1 MQMHICTRIMM
12 PNLSAAQQAMEMLE
26 DLYQDHPTAALRTKL
41 AYDGWLGAVAVHSR
55 PSLELEVMETN
66 PSGDGMVLVLALT
79 SIGVVCVLV
88 AMCVG
93 SLWWVKSSRR
103 QAKLREIGIELR
115 EDDNATDKASGG
127 GDDIGGGAGEDHL
140 KALPAT
146 AATTEYK
153 HPSRKERAKK
163 ANNAARRKASILG
176 SSEVHGARA
185 KVQPVDG
192 YSLGSSAAA
201 LPDGQ
206 SKEDLSLRDVFEE
219 IVSDEVSL
227 VHAHAHSTA
236 MQQADELSG
245 QVGKSIKSAKL

>member
-1 MQMHICTRIMM
+1 MQVRVCTKIVM
-12 PNLSAAQQAMEMLE
+12 PDLPAAQEAMTTLE
-26 DLYQDHPTAALRTKL
+26 EKSADLLRTKL
-41 AYDGWLGAVAVHSR
+41 VSNGWSGAIAVSSR
-55 PSLELEVMETN
+55 PSLKLEVVQAEPT
-66 PSGDGMVLVLALT
+66 PDLGGDGMVLVLALT

-127 GDDIGGGAGEDHL
+127 GDDIGGGAGEDYL

-219 IVSDEVSL
+219 IVSDGVSL
-227 VHAHAHSTA
+227 VQAHAHSTA
-236 MQQADELSG
+236 MEQADELSG
-245 QVGKSIKSAKL
+245 QVGKSIKSARL